1 MKENEE
7 KLNSTAAQKEK
18 IRQRYRGVSSD
29 ELDVIPAIP
38 QTNFY
43 EDQREKRVAVYARVS
58 TDDPRQ
64 TSSYELQ
71 KNHYQDVVSRHPGWK
86 LIEIYAD
93 EGISGTSLQH
103 RDAFVRMIADC
114 KVGKIDLIV
123 TKSVSRFA
131 RNVLDCIGYVRKL
144 AAMNPP
150 IGIFFETENIY
161 TLNANSEM
169 SLSFISTL
177 AQEESHNK
185 SEIMNASIE
194 MRFRRGIFLTPPL
207 LGYDQDEEGNLIIN
221 EEEAKTVRLIFF
233 MYLYGY
239 TCQEIADTLTKVGRL
254 TKKGNNVWSPGSIL
268 QILQNERHCGDVL
281 SRKTW
286 TPSYLDHKSKKNH
299 QDRNQYL
306 QKNHHEAII
315 SRDDFIAVQRLITNA
330 KYGNKGIL
338 PELQVITEG
347 VLCGFVSINPR
358 WSGFKAIDYRLASES
373 VSVPSE
379 PSEPSVFQVNQG
391 DLDLSGY
398 EVVRAQFFNTSSKLC
413 LTFSA
418 TDFKFTQECIR
429 KLNSPYVEILIRPS
443 VMLLA
448 VRPATKEHKNA
459 IQWSKQK
466 NGIEICKIIG
476 GRAILPNLYELFGWD
491 IRKKYRVTGIK
502 KQYGSDALLLF
513 DITDAEILIPHAELP
528 DQTLTQNDT
537 ASNEPSKPLGTSK
550 NVLAYPLSWTRSF
563 GNNYYRQAQADE
575 LSQGLNGEDE
585 NVQAPGTTYYPEPP
599 LNTTNKEELKRSIDS
614 MLNDMTQ
621 EELHERATT
630 TE

>member
-1 MKENEE
+1 M
-7 KLNSTAAQKEK
+7 
-18 IRQRYRGVSSD
+18 
-29 ELDVIPAIP
+29 
-38 QTNFY
+38 
-43 EDQREKRVAVYARVS
+43 
-58 TDDPRQ
+58 
-64 TSSYELQ
+64 
-71 KNHYQDVVSRHPGWK
+71 
-86 LIEIYAD
+86 
-93 EGISGTSLQH
+93 
-103 RDAFVRMIADC
+103 
-114 KVGKIDLIV
+114 
-123 TKSVSRFA
+123 
-131 RNVLDCIGYVRKL
+131 
-144 AAMNPP
+144 
-150 IGIFFETENIY
+150 
-161 TLNANSEM
+161 
-169 SLSFISTL
+169 
-177 AQEESHNK
+177 
-185 SEIMNASIE
+185 
-194 MRFRRGIFLTPPL
+194 
-207 LGYDQDEEGNLIIN
+207 
-221 EEEAKTVRLIFF
+221 
-233 MYLYGY
+233 
-239 TCQEIADTLTKVGRL
+239 
-254 TKKGNNVWSPGSIL
+254 
-268 QILQNERHCGDVL
+268 
-281 SRKTW
+281 
-286 TPSYLDHKSKKNH
+286 
-299 QDRNQYL
+299 
-306 QKNHHEAII
+306 
-315 SRDDFIAVQRLITNA
+315 
-330 KYGNKGIL
+330 
-338 PELQVITEG
+338 
-347 VLCGFVSINPR
+347 
-358 WSGFKAIDYRLASES
+358 
-373 VSVPSE
+373 
-379 PSEPSVFQVNQG
+379 
-391 DLDLSGY
+391 
-398 EVVRAQFFNTSSKLC
+398 RAQFFNTSSKLC

>member
-207 LGYDQDEEGNLIIN
+207 LGYDQDEDGNLIIN
-221 EEEAKTVRLIFF
+221 EDEAKTVRLIFF

-254 TKKGNNVWSPGSIL
+254 TKKGNNVWSPNSIL

-286 TPSYLDHKSKKNH
+286 TPSYLDHKSKKNR

-379 PSEPSVFQVNQG
+379 SAEPSVFQVNQG

-398 EVVRAQFFNTSSKLC
+398 EVVRAQFFNTSNKLC

-418 TDFKFTQECIR
+418 TDFRFTQECIR

-537 ASNEPSKPLGTSK
+537 ASNEPSKLLGTSK